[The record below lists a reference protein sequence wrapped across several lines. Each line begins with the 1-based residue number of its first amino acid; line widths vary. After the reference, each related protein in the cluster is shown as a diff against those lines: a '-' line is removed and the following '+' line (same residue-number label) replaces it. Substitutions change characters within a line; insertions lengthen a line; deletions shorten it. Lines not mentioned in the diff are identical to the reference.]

1 LSQLSQPGKT
11 SKPHSTNS
19 PDNNLPGLFIS
30 RLLKKYNFVI
40 ANGVKQSLFEIA
52 KSALSLV
59 LRLLQ
64 DFVLRNDNKER
75 TSPNTCFSG

>member
-1 LSQLSQPGKT
+1 MALYCCRIDLSENSLIITRKVPRLSEYGYI
-11 SKPHSTNS
+11 
-19 PDNNLPGLFIS
+19 G
-30 RLLKKYNFVI
+30 RLVI
-40 ANGVKQSLFEIA
+40 ANTVKQSLFEIA

>member
-1 LSQLSQPGKT
+1 MKFNVCQT
-11 SKPHSTNS
+11 TY
-19 PDNNLPGLFIS
+19 S

-64 DFVLRNDNKER
+64 DFVLGNDIGGNFVRKR
-75 TSPNTCFSG
+75 DFSSNLYSLPKI

>member
-1 LSQLSQPGKT
+1 
-11 SKPHSTNS
+11 
-19 PDNNLPGLFIS
+19 
-30 RLLKKYNFVI
+30 LLKKYNFVI